1 MYDLLEHAFLSKVV
15 RVSSLLPSSLL
26 MKGQGVTKFVQL
38 ADDSSQVPKLQN
50 KSYADYR
57 LTPTKWIKLGLL
69 HQILKVSS
77 SCDLTVG
84 F

>member
-1 MYDLLEHAFLSKVV
+1 MYNLLKCAFLLRAV

-38 ADDSSQVPKLQN
+38 ADDSSQVPKLQK

-57 LTPTKWIKLGLL
+57 LTPTKWTKLGLL